1 MNYFNEFLGKGPSD
15 SNKDLFLL
23 NFGTVLK
30 TTIIKVQV
38 NQSFSMRSKSRNQ
51 YNLSKNLLVS

>member
-23 NFGTVLK
+23 NFGTALK
-30 TTIIKVQV
+30 TAIIKVQV
-38 NQSFSMRSKSRNQ
+38 N
-51 YNLSKNLLVS
+51 